1 MPTPLSP
8 EEADRIATEHY
19 APVLRKMAP
28 GYRVARVA
36 ELPELKKFF
45 YLPEWN
51 LSREPTDKD
60 FLSLPLGDGGFFVS
74 LSTGEV
80 EEVGSGAHVA
90 AYAYLRTRDQL
101 PEEGEPS
108 TQELAALLARYSSD
122 MLMNML
128 EEVGRERGGGS
139 P

>member
-1 MPTPLSP
+1 MPTTLTP

-19 APVLRKMAP
+19 APVLRRMAP
-28 GYRVARVA
+28 GYCVARVA
-36 ELPELKKFF
+36 ELAELKKFY
-45 YLPEWN
+45 YLPRWN
-51 LSREPTDKD
+51 LGREPTDED

-74 LSTGEV
+74 LSTGEI
-80 EEVGSGAHVA
+80 EEVGSGAYVYG
-90 AYAYLRTRDQL
+90 YAYLCARDQL
-101 PEEGEPS
+101 PEGVEPS

-122 MLMNML
+122 ILMNML